1 MENTTFEVYEAPRID
16 QLGSFSEETGFD
28 LGNTLESYWDQLDF
42 S

>member
-1 MENTTFEVYEAPRID
+1 MNEIYEAPEV
-16 QLGSFSEETGFD
+16 QALGSFAEETGFD